1 MRRLLLAA
9 AAVLAVGLPL
19 AACAGDASVGDAAGG
34 GPSEETT
41 SAVAT
46 DGEPVEPGP
55 GDEPPPW
62 PWEAEAAG
70 EDVPQLVSLDEI
82 RSGGPPPDGIP
93 PIDDPTF
100 QPVGE
105 ASEWLTGRDPIMAVK
120 AGGEVRGYPLAILTF
135 HEIVNDTVGGE
146 EIVVT
151 YCPLCNSG
159 LVFRRVLDGE
169 VLSFGTSGRLWRS
182 NLVMYDRATR
192 TLWSQFTGEAI
203 VGDRVG
209 DELERL
215 PMQIVGFD
223 AFAEA
228 WPGAPVLS
236 RDTGVERPYGSN
248 PYVGYEDS
256 ESPFLFD
263 GETRGRLDQMDRI
276 VAAGGEDDPVAY
288 PWDRL
293 AAERV
298 VHDEIDG
305 REVVVLWAP
314 GAASALDSQSIAESR
329 DVGQAGVFRA
339 EADGQPLKLEPVVGG
354 RFADAATGSTW
365 TVTGAAIDGPLAGTQ
380 LERLHHDDTFWFVQF
395 AFRPGTRV
403 EDTSA
408 APANPRPA
416 GA

>member
-1 MRRLLLAA
+1 
-9 AAVLAVGLPL
+9 
-19 AACAGDASVGDAAGG
+19 
-34 GPSEETT
+34 
-41 SAVAT
+41 
-46 DGEPVEPGP
+46 
-55 GDEPPPW
+55 
-62 PWEAEAAG
+62 
-70 EDVPQLVSLDEI
+70 
-82 RSGGPPPDGIP
+82 
-93 PIDDPTF
+93 
-100 QPVGE
+100 
-105 ASEWLTGRDPIMAVK
+105 MAVK

-263 GETRGRLDQMDRI
+263 GETRGRLGQMDRI

-305 REVVVLWAP
+305 QEVVVLWAP